1 MTLLLIFFSDAGSVT
16 SRLTPD
22 LKSRLSPV
30 EDSNSNDSTRFSRT
44 TTQSGSYSPIKSS
57 VMARTSSSLSFGPKT
72 TGSKTTNIGAM
83 KLDTNLE
90 PGSDKQ
96 SSVSSS
102 IGFKRTI
109 VPTSSINK
117 EPISQK
123 PNRWKRR
130 KPNTETNEDS
140 NLNIA
145 SAESVTSE
153 SKSSGTVKPEVI
165 PDTEKS
171 EEQVSPVVSDKLR

>member
-1 MTLLLIFFSDAGSVT
+1 
-16 SRLTPD
+16 
-22 LKSRLSPV
+22 
-30 EDSNSNDSTRFSRT
+30 
-44 TTQSGSYSPIKSS
+44 
-57 VMARTSSSLSFGPKT
+57 
-72 TGSKTTNIGAM
+72 M

-90 PGSDKQ
+90 PGSEKQ
-96 SSVSSS
+96 SYVSNV

-117 EPISQK
+117 EPSTQK

-140 NLNIA
+140 NLSIA
-145 SAESVTSE
+145 SVESVTSE
-153 SKSSGTVKPEVI
+153 SKSSGTVKSEVI

-171 EEQVSPVVSDKLR
+171 EEQVSPVVSVKLR